1 MSILNIATRK
11 ERLPT
16 GLVVAGTVTAA
27 LGAVATWV
35 TQRSRRAERT
45 HPPAGRFVN
54 VDGVR
59 IHYLEKGEGTPVILL
74 HGNLV
79 YAKDF
84 AVNGLVER
92 LARHHRVLAFDRP
105 GFGHSERPRDRL
117 WTAAEQ
123 AKLVHGAFSQLGVVQ
138 PIVLGHSWG
147 TLVAL
152 ELGLR
157 ASATVQKL
165 VLVSGYYF
173 PTARIDVAIA
183 APPAIPL
190 IGDVLRYTVSPLAAR
205 FMLNRTIK
213 TMFAPQPVPLEFL
226 PALSREMLVRP
237 VQIRANA
244 EDAAFMI
251 PAAAGLRK
259 RYGEVTAPVVIF
271 AGGADQVVAPDAHAR
286 RLHAELNN
294 STLRVLP
301 GVGHMVH
308 YAAPEE
314 IVAAISS

>member
-11 ERLPT
+11 KRLPT

-45 HPPAGRFVN
+45 HPPEGRFVT

-59 IHYLEKGEGTPVILL
+59 IHYLDQGEGAPVILL

-79 YAKDF
+79 HAKDF
-84 AVNGLVER
+84 VVSGVVER

-105 GFGHSERPRDRL
+105 GFGHSERPRNRL

-123 AKLVHGAFSQLGVVQ
+123 AKLIHGAFSQLGVAQ

-152 ELGLR
+152 ELALR
-157 ASATVQKL
+157 ASAAVQKL
-165 VLVSGYYF
+165 ILVSGYYF
-173 PTARIDVAIA
+173 PTARGDVAIA

-190 IGDVLRYTVSPLAAR
+190 IGDVLRYTVLPLAAR
-205 FMLNRTIK
+205 LTLNKTVK
-213 TMFAPQPVPLEFL
+213 TMFAPQPVPPNFC
-226 PALSREMLVRP
+226 PHFRERCWYDRCKYEP
-237 VQIRANA
+237 
-244 EDAAFMI
+244 
-251 PAAAGLRK
+251 
-259 RYGEVTAPVVIF
+259 T
-271 AGGADQVVAPDAHAR
+271 R
-286 RLHAELNN
+286 RTQR
-294 STLRVLP
+294 S
-301 GVGHMVH
+301 
-308 YAAPEE
+308 
-314 IVAAISS
+314 